1 MCRSKG
7 MFPSRIPAFC
17 SQRLKRLPLL
27 MVQHP
32 LIDEGYNVFSWQGIR
47 SEESLKRSCY
57 PMWEQSPDSEGLTIY
72 RPLMGWTLKDGV
84 AIHQRH
90 GLNLNPLYGMGF
102 ERVGCLPC
110 INSSKND
117 IRITAQLFPWAIEK
131 IRHWEEEVRAVSRLR
146 RNYSG
151 KFWPGADRRSRT
163 LVKNP
168 SRRKAVRYTVPDGT
182 VHLRCLYLRGRA
194 M

>member
-1 MCRSKG
+1 
-7 MFPSRIPAFC
+7 MFPSR
-17 SQRLKRLPLL
+17 SQRFAQRLEAASLL

-32 LIDEGYNVFSWQGIR
+32 LIAEGCNVFSWQGIR

-72 RPLMGWTLKDGV
+72 RPLMGWTLKDVV

-90 GLNLNPLYGMGF
+90 GLNLNPLYGMGLSALGAYPASIPQKRHPYYRSF
-102 ERVGCLPC
+102 SRGRLKRSVTGKRKFGRCHACAALHFFMP
-110 INSSKND
+110 
-117 IRITAQLFPWAIEK
+117 QL
-131 IRHWEEEVRAVSRLR
+131 LR
-146 RNYSG
+146 E
-151 KFWPGADRRSRT
+151 FWPGADRRSRT

>member
-1 MCRSKG
+1 MR
-7 MFPSRIPAFC
+7 
-17 SQRLKRLPLL
+17 
-27 MVQHP
+27 
-32 LIDEGYNVFSWQGIR
+32 
-47 SEESLKRSCY
+47 
-57 PMWEQSPDSEGLTIY
+57 EQSPDSEGLTIY
-72 RPLMGWTLKDGV
+72 RPLMGWTLKDVV

-146 RNYSG
+146 RATFFHAATTPGSSG
-151 KFWPGADRRSRT
+151 PAQIDEVVLWSKT
-163 LVKNP
+163 
-168 SRRKAVRYTVPDGT
+168 
-182 VHLRCLYLRGRA
+182 LRGGKQYDIRSLMEPSTSDVCIYA
-194 M
+194 GGLCE